1 MHYRMFNSISR
12 PGHPGVK
19 LSAGISEYSRG
30 GGAGGAQPPF
40 LEKHCSKEGGD
51 LCCFDFFICKMGSI
65 FMTLESVI

>member
-30 GGAGGAQPPF
+30 GGRGGHNHLSLRNTA
-40 LEKHCSKEGGD
+40 LKREV
-51 LCCFDFFICKMGSI
+51 
-65 FMTLESVI
+65 TSVALTFSSVKWGVFS